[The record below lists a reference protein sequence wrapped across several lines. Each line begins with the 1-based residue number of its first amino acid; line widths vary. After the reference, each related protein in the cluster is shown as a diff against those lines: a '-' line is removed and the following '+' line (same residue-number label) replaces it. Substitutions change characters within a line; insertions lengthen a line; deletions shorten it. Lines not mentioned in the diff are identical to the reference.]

1 MYCRYVPKQVTI
13 STLGGVE
20 ACKAKVKPGGHR
32 AREQVKQ

>member
-1 MYCRYVPKQVTI
+1 MYCRYVLGQVTI

-20 ACKAKVKPGGHR
+20 ACKARKVKPGHR

>member
-20 ACKAKVKPGGHR
+20 ACKAKVEPGHR

>member
-1 MYCRYVPKQVTI
+1 MYICTQVTI

-20 ACKAKVKPGGHR
+20 ACKAKVKPGHS